1 MSNVYD
7 TITTNIIN
15 AIEQGAG
22 EFRMPWHRASTAN
35 GIPCNAVTGTE
46 YKGSNILTLWATAG
60 AKGYGSNR
68 WATFKQWQS
77 VGAQVRKGE
86 KSATGIYFNMLE
98 RENEDTGEAKGKSK
112 AIPFAR
118 PFHLFNAAQVD
129 GYNSESVAPRQD
141 LTETIR
147 NADDV
152 IAATRARITH
162 EGSRAFYRP
171 STDEIYMP
179 PRDAFI
185 GTETSTA
192 TEAYYSTTLHE
203 LAHWTGHGSRLARD
217 FTRSKRFGDEAYAGE
232 ELVAELG
239 AAFLC
244 ARLGITNEPRAD
256 HAQYLAHWLK
266 VLKGDSRA
274 IVRAA
279 SDAQKAA
286 DFILATHKT
295 DNEVEPLSVAA

>member
-1 MSNVYD
+1 MSNVYE
-7 TITTNIIN
+7 TVTANIIN

-22 EFRMPWHRASTAN
+22 EFRMPWHRASTAD
-35 GIPCNAVTGTE
+35 GIPCNASTGAL
-46 YKGSNILTLWATAG
+46 YKGSNILTLWAASIG
-60 AKGYGSNR
+60 KGYNSNK

-77 VGAQVRKGE
+77 IGAQVRKGE
-86 KSATGIYFNMLE
+86 KATTGIYFNMFE
-98 RENEDTGEAKGKSK
+98 RENEETGESK

-118 PFHLFNAAQVD
+118 PFFLFNAEQVD
-129 GYNSESVAPRQD
+129 GYTVPDTAPRQD

-152 IAATRARITH
+152 IAATKAKITH
-162 EGSRAFYRP
+162 GGNRAFYRP
-171 STDEIYMP
+171 STDEIYLP

-192 TEAYYSTTLHE
+192 TETYYSTTLHE
-203 LAHWTGHGSRLARD
+203 LAHWTGHTSRLARD
-217 FTRSKRFGDEAYAGE
+217 FTRSKRFGDKAYAGE

-244 ARLGITNEPRAD
+244 AQLGITNAPRVD
-256 HAQYLAHWLK
+256 HAQYIAHWLE
-266 VLKGDSRA
+266 VLKADNRA

-286 DFILATHKT
+286 DFILSTHKA
-295 DNEVEPLSVAA
+295 NAEPLPVAA

>member
-1 MSNVYD
+1 MNVYE
-7 TITTNIIN
+7 TITANIIT

-22 EFRMPWHRASTAN
+22 EFRMPWHRASTAD
-35 GIPCNAVTGTE
+35 GIPCNAVTGAQ
-46 YKGSNILTLWATAG
+46 YQGSNILTLWVTAK
-60 AKGYGSNR
+60 AKNFDSNK

-77 VGAQVRKGE
+77 IGAQVRKGE
-86 KSATGIYFNMLE
+86 KSAIGIYFNMFE
-98 RENEDTGEAKGKSK
+98 RENEETGESK

-129 GYNSESVAPRQD
+129 GYDSGPVAPRQD

-147 NADDV
+147 SADDV
-152 IAATRARITH
+152 IAATGAKITH
-162 EGSRAFYRP
+162 SGSRAFYRP

-179 PRDAFI
+179 PRNVFI
-185 GTETSTA
+185 GTDSSTA
-192 TEAYYSTTLHE
+192 TETYYSTTLHE
-203 LAHWTGHGSRLARD
+203 LTHWTGHTSRLARD

-244 ARLGITNEPRAD
+244 AKLGITNEPRAD

-266 VLKGDSRA
+266 VLKADSRA

-279 SDAQKAA
+279 SDAQKAVN
-286 DFILATHKT
+286 FILATHKASNT
-295 DNEVEPLSVAA
+295 SEPLSAAA

>member
-1 MSNVYD
+1 MNVYE
-7 TITTNIIN
+7 TITANIIT

-22 EFRMPWHRASTAN
+22 EFRMPWHRASTAD
-35 GIPCNAVTGTE
+35 GMPCNAVTGAQ
-46 YKGSNILTLWATAG
+46 YQGSNILTLWVTAQ
-60 AKGYGSNR
+60 AKKFDSNK

-77 VGAQVRKGE
+77 IGAQVRKGE
-86 KSATGIYFNMLE
+86 KSAIGIYFNMFE
-98 RENEDTGEAKGKSK
+98 RENEETGESK

-129 GYNSESVAPRQD
+129 GYTAPNTTPRQD
-141 LTETIR
+141 LTQTIQ
-147 NADDV
+147 NADEV
-152 IAATRARITH
+152 IAATGAKITH
-162 EGSRAFYRP
+162 SGNSAFYRP

-185 GTETSTA
+185 GTKTSTA
-192 TEAYYSTTLHE
+192 TETYYSTTLHE
-203 LAHWTGHGSRLARD
+203 LTHWTGHTSRLARD
-217 FTRSKRFGDEAYAGE
+217 FTRSKRFGDQAYAGE

-244 ARLGITNEPRAD
+244 AQLGITNEPRAD

-266 VLKGDSRA
+266 VLKADSRA

-286 DFILATHKT
+286 NFILAPNKAKA
-295 DNEVEPLSVAA
+295 EPLAVAA

>member
-1 MSNVYD
+1 MNVYE
-7 TITTNIIN
+7 TITANIIT

-22 EFRMPWHRASTAN
+22 EFRMPWHRASTAD
-35 GIPCNAVTGTE
+35 GIPCNAVTGAQ
-46 YKGSNILTLWATAG
+46 YQGSNILTLWVTAQ
-60 AKGYGSNR
+60 AKNFNSNK

-77 VGAQVRKGE
+77 IGAQVRKGE
-86 KSATGIYFNMLE
+86 KSATGIYFNMFE
-98 RENEDTGEAKGKSK
+98 RENEETGESK

-129 GYNSESVAPRQD
+129 GYDSGPVAPRQD

-152 IAATRARITH
+152 IAATSAKITH
-162 EGSRAFYRP
+162 SGNRAFYRP

-179 PRDAFI
+179 PRNVFI
-185 GTETSTA
+185 GTDSSTA

-203 LAHWTGHGSRLARD
+203 LTHWTGHTSRLARD

-244 ARLGITNEPRAD
+244 ATLGITNEPRAD

-266 VLKGDSRA
+266 VLKADSRA

-279 SDAQKAA
+279 SDAQKAVN
-286 DFILATHKT
+286 FILATHKANNT
-295 DNEVEPLSVAA
+295 SEPLSAAA

>member
-1 MSNVYD
+1 MNVYE
-7 TITTNIIN
+7 TITANIIN

-22 EFRMPWHRASTAN
+22 EFRMPWHRASTAS
-35 GIPCNAVTGTE
+35 GVPCNAVTGVQ
-46 YKGSNILTLWATAG
+46 YKGSNVLILWATAG
-60 AKGYGSNR
+60 AKGFDSNK

-77 VGAQVRKGE
+77 IGAQVRKGE
-86 KSATGIYFNMLE
+86 KSATGIYFNMME
-98 RENEDTGEAKGKSK
+98 REDETGEAK

-129 GYNSESVAPRQD
+129 GYTSEQAAPRQD

-147 NADDV
+147 SADEV
-152 IAATRARITH
+152 IAATGAKITH
-162 EGSRAFYRP
+162 SGDRAFYRP
-171 STDEIYMP
+171 STDEVYMP
-179 PRDAFI
+179 PRNAFI
-185 GTETSTA
+185 GTATSTA
-192 TEAYYSTTLHE
+192 TEAYYSTALHE
-203 LAHWTGHGSRLARD
+203 LAHWTGHQSRLARD
-217 FTRSKRFGDEAYAGE
+217 FTRSKRFGDQAYAGE

-244 ARLGITNEPRAD
+244 AQLGITNEPRAD

-266 VLKGDSRA
+266 VLKADSRA

-286 DFILATHKT
+286 DFILASHKASDT
-295 DNEVEPLSVAA
+295 NEPLSIAA

>member
-1 MSNVYD
+1 MNVYD
-7 TITTNIIN
+7 TITTNIIT

-46 YKGSNILTLWATAG
+46 YKGSNILTLWATANARG
-60 AKGYGSNR
+60 FDSNK

-86 KSATGIYFNMLE
+86 RSATGIYFNMLE
-98 RENEDTGEAKGKSK
+98 RESEDAGEGKSK

-129 GYNSESVAPRQD
+129 GYSTESAAPRQD

-162 EGSRAFYRP
+162 EGSRAFYRL

-192 TEAYYSTTLHE
+192 TEAYYATTLHE
-203 LAHWTGHGSRLARD
+203 LTHWTGHGSRLARD
-217 FTRSKRFGDEAYAGE
+217 FTRSKRFGDQAYAGE

-295 DNEVEPLSVAA
+295 GNEVEPLSVAA

>member
-1 MSNVYD
+1 MNVYE
-7 TITTNIIN
+7 TITANIIN

-22 EFRMPWHRASTAN
+22 EFRMPWHRASTAS
-35 GIPCNAVTGTE
+35 GVPCNAVTGAQ
-46 YKGSNILTLWATAG
+46 YKGSNVLILWVTAR
-60 AKGYGSNR
+60 AKGYDSDK

-77 VGAQVRKGE
+77 IGAQVRKGE
-86 KSATGIYFNMLE
+86 KSATGIYFNMME
-98 RENEDTGEAKGKSK
+98 REDETGEAK

-129 GYNSESVAPRQD
+129 GYTSEQAAPRQD

-147 NADDV
+147 NADEV
-152 IAATRARITH
+152 IAATGAKITH
-162 EGSRAFYRP
+162 SGDRAFYRP

-185 GTETSTA
+185 GTATSTA
-192 TEAYYSTTLHE
+192 TEAYYSTALHE
-203 LAHWTGHGSRLARD
+203 LAHWTGHQSRLARD
-217 FTRSKRFGDEAYAGE
+217 FTRSKRFGDQAYAGE

-244 ARLGITNEPRAD
+244 AQLGITNEPRAD

-266 VLKGDSRA
+266 VLKADSRA

-286 DFILATHKT
+286 DFILASHKASDT
-295 DNEVEPLSVAA
+295 NKPLSIAA